1 MIERNERNDIVTDY
15 DQTESRPRPGLLR
28 RLFRLIGRGIT
39 WLRVVLSNLIFLL
52 VVLIVVLAVMPQE
65 PMVLPDEF
73 ALTLAP
79 TGYLVDEESYVA
91 PETLLL
97 GGYDSSLE
105 TPVRPLIEAIDEGRQ
120 DPRVSGLVL
129 ELDELL
135 GGGISKLEEIGAAL
149 QRFKDTDKPIIAMG
163 SLYSQEQYYLASY
176 ADEVYLDPM
185 GSILLTGY
193 ASYRHYFKTAMDK
206 LAINF
211 HVFRVGK
218 YKDFVEPY
226 TRDDMSP
233 ESRDHNREWL
243 NQLWGVYTSR
253 VEAQRQLPI
262 GAIDDYIRNMDVQLA
277 SVGGDSAQLAL
288 ESQLIDGILSH
299 RDREQTLITRFG
311 QNDQGQR
318 YNGIGYQTYLNDVDR
333 QESGL
338 AQGRVGLLVA
348 SGTISSGNQPEG
360 SIGSESFLQKLQQ
373 VRDDPRIKALVIR
386 IDSGGG
392 SAYASEV
399 IRSEIAALRA
409 EGMPVLVSMGSLA
422 ASGGYWI
429 AAGADEI
436 WATPTTLTGSIGV
449 FGALPTFED
458 SLEKLGINVDGVGT
472 TPLAGSMRLDRTLT
486 PQADRIIQ
494 QSVNHIYQQFIDLVA
509 QARGLTPERV
519 DQLGQGRVWTGATAR
534 ELGLVD
540 QLSNL
545 EDTLAAA
552 AEHAGLEDYQVQPIT
567 RPLPPYEQLL
577 RQWNDSAVS
586 AWLPQVSGPEWLT
599 PKLKSQLAPL
609 LEPLRMLSE
618 LDDPRAVYARC
629 VECLAP

>member
-1 MIERNERNDIVTDY
+1 MTYD
-15 DQTESRPRPGLLR
+15 DQTPSPARKR
-28 RLFRLIGRGIT
+28 RGFIRRFFGFIGRSIS
-39 WLRVVLSNLIFLL
+39 WLRVVLGNLLFLL
-52 VVLIVVLAVMPQE
+52 IVLFIVLALLPKE
-65 PMVLPDEF
+65 PLVLPDEF

-79 TGYLVDEESYVA
+79 TGYLVDEESYVDPVNMLLSGSDDA
-91 PETLLL
+91 PM
-97 GGYDSSLE
+97 E
-105 TPVRPLIEAIDEGRQ
+105 TPVRPLIQSIDAGRT

-129 ELDELL
+129 ELDGLL
-135 GGGISKLEEIGAAL
+135 GGGISKLEEVGAAL
-149 QRFKDTDKPIIAMG
+149 QRFKDSDKPIIALG
-163 SLYSQEQYYLASY
+163 SLYTQEQYYLASY
-176 ADEVYLDPM
+176 ADEIYLDPM
-185 GSILLTGY
+185 GSVLLTGY
-193 ASYRHYFKTAMDK
+193 ANYRNYFKSAIDK
-206 LAINF
+206 LSVNF

-218 YKDFVEPY
+218 YKDFIEPY

-233 ESRDHNREWL
+233 ESREHNSEWL

-253 VEAQRQLPI
+253 VEALRQLPS
-262 GAIDDYIRNMDVQLA
+262 GAVNDYIRNMDVQLA

-299 RDREQTLITRFG
+299 RERQQLLTERFG
-311 QNDQGQR
+311 HSDFGDH
-318 YNGIGYQTYLNDVDR
+318 YNGVGHRTFLADVRRQSPSPAND
-333 QESGL
+333 
-338 AQGRVGLLVA
+338 RVGLIVA
-348 SGTISSGNQPEG
+348 SGTISTGEQPEG
-360 SIGSESFLQKLQQ
+360 SIGSDSFLQRLQQ
-373 VRDDPRIKALVIR
+373 VQEDPNIKALVIR

-409 EGMPVLVSMGSLA
+409 EGMPVLVSMGSMA
-422 ASGGYWI
+422 ASGGYWM

-458 SLEKLGINVDGVGT
+458 SLEKIGIHVDGVGT

-486 PQADRIIQ
+486 PQASRIIQ
-494 QSVNHIYQQFIDLVA
+494 QTVNHIYQQFIDLVA
-509 QARGLTPERV
+509 EARGLTPERV
-519 DQLGQGRVWTGATAR
+519 DQLGQGRVWTGATAQ

-540 QLSNL
+540 RLGSL

-552 AEHAGLEDYQVQPIT
+552 AEHAELDDYEVRQIT
-567 RPLPPYEQLL
+567 RPLAPYEQFLKQL
-577 RQWNDSAVS
+577 SGSAVS
-586 AWLPQVSGPEWLT
+586 AWVPQVSGPEWLT

-629 VECLAP
+629 MECLAP

>member
-1 MIERNERNDIVTDY
+1 MTYD
-15 DQTESRPRPGLLR
+15 DQTPPPARKR
-28 RLFRLIGRGIT
+28 RGFIRRFFGFIGRSIS
-39 WLRVVLSNLIFLL
+39 WLRVVLGNLLFLL
-52 VVLIVVLAVMPQE
+52 IVLFIVLALLPKE
-65 PMVLPDEF
+65 PLVLPDEF

-79 TGYLVDEESYVA
+79 TGYLVDEESYVDPVNMLLSGSDDA
-91 PETLLL
+91 PM
-97 GGYDSSLE
+97 E
-105 TPVRPLIEAIDEGRQ
+105 TPVRPLIQSIDAGRT

-129 ELDELL
+129 ELDGLL
-135 GGGISKLEEIGAAL
+135 GGGISKLEEVGAAL
-149 QRFKDTDKPIIAMG
+149 QRFKDSDKPIIALG
-163 SLYSQEQYYLASY
+163 SLYTQEQYYLASY
-176 ADEVYLDPM
+176 ADEIYLDPM
-185 GSILLTGY
+185 GSVLLTGY
-193 ASYRHYFKTAMDK
+193 ANYRNYFKSAMDK
-206 LAINF
+206 LSVNF

-218 YKDFVEPY
+218 YKDFIEPY

-233 ESRDHNREWL
+233 ESREHNSEWL

-253 VEAQRQLPI
+253 VEALRQLPS
-262 GAIDDYIRNMDVQLA
+262 GAVNDYISNMDVQLA

-299 RDREQTLITRFG
+299 RERQQLLTERFG
-311 QNDQGQR
+311 HSDYGDH
-318 YNGIGYQTYLNDVDR
+318 YNGVGHRTFLADVRR
-333 QESGL
+333 QSPKP
-338 AQGRVGLLVA
+338 AADRVGLIVA
-348 SGTISSGNQPEG
+348 SGTISTGEQPEG
-360 SIGSESFLQKLQQ
+360 SIGSDSFLQRLQQ
-373 VRDDPRIKALVIR
+373 VQDDPNIKALVIR

-409 EGMPVLVSMGSLA
+409 EGMPVLVSMGSMA
-422 ASGGYWI
+422 ASGGYWM

-458 SLEKLGINVDGVGT
+458 SLEKIGIHVDGVGT

-486 PQADRIIQ
+486 PQANRIIQ
-494 QSVNHIYQQFIDLVA
+494 QTVNHIYQQFIDLVA
-509 QARGLTPERV
+509 EARGLTPERV
-519 DQLGQGRVWTGATAR
+519 DQLGQGRVWTGATAQ

-540 QLSNL
+540 RLGSL

-552 AEHAGLEDYQVQPIT
+552 AEHAELDDYEVRQIT
-567 RPLPPYEQLL
+567 RPLAPYEQFLKQL
-577 RQWNDSAVS
+577 SGSAVS
-586 AWLPQVSGPEWLT
+586 AWMPRVSGPEWLT

-629 VECLAP
+629 MECLAP

>member
-1 MIERNERNDIVTDY
+1 MTYD
-15 DQTESRPRPGLLR
+15 DQTPSPARKPRGFIR
-28 RLFRLIGRGIT
+28 RFFGFIGRAIS
-39 WLRVVLSNLIFLL
+39 WLRVVLVNLLFLLVLLL
-52 VVLIVVLAVMPQE
+52 VVLAFLPKE
-65 PMVLPDEF
+65 PMLLPDEF

-79 TGYLVDEESYVA
+79 TGYLVDEESYVD
-91 PETLLL
+91 PRSLILS
-97 GGYDSSLE
+97 GGGDPSME
-105 TPVRPLIEAIDEGRQ
+105 TPVRPLIEAIDAGRR
-120 DPRVSGLVL
+120 DPRVAGLVL

-149 QRFKDTDKPIIAMG
+149 QRFKDSDKPIIALG
-163 SLYSQEQYYLASY
+163 SLYTQEQYYLASY
-176 ADEVYLDPM
+176 ADEIYLDPM
-185 GSILLTGY
+185 GSVVLTGY
-193 ASYRHYFKTAMDK
+193 ANYRTYFKSAMDK
-206 LAINF
+206 LAVNF

-218 YKDFVEPY
+218 YKDFIEPY
-226 TRDDMSP
+226 TRNDMSP
-233 ESRDHNREWL
+233 ESREHNSEWL

-253 VEAQRQLPI
+253 VEAQRQLPS
-262 GAIDDYIRNMDVQLA
+262 GAINDYIRTMDIQLA

-288 ESQLIDGILSH
+288 ESQLVDGILSH
-299 RDREQTLITRFG
+299 RERQQTLTKRFG
-311 QNDQGQR
+311 HNDYGDD
-318 YNGIGYQTYLNDVDR
+318 YNGIDHRTFLADVR
-333 QESGL
+333 GQSPKPSNN
-338 AQGRVGLLVA
+338 RVGLIVA
-348 SGTISSGNQPEG
+348 TGAISSGDQPEG
-360 SIGSESFLQKLQQ
+360 SIDSDSFLRRLQQ
-373 VRDDPRIKALVIR
+373 VRDDPSIKALVIR

-422 ASGGYWI
+422 ASGGYWM

-458 SLEKLGINVDGVGT
+458 SLEKIGINVDGVGT

-486 PQADRIIQ
+486 PQANRIIQ
-494 QSVNHIYQQFIDLVA
+494 QSVNHIYQQFIELVA
-509 QARGLTPERV
+509 EARGLTPERV
-519 DQLGQGRVWTGATAR
+519 DQLGQGRIWTGATAQ

-540 QLSNL
+540 RLGGL

-552 AEHAGLEDYQVQPIT
+552 AEHAELEDYEVRQLT
-567 RPLPPYEQLL
+567 RPLAPYEQIL
-577 RQWNDSAVS
+577 RQLSGSAVS
-586 AWLPQVSGPEWLT
+586 AWIPQVSGPNWLT
-599 PKLKSQLAPL
+599 PRMKSQLAPL

>member
-1 MIERNERNDIVTDY
+1 VTYD
-15 DQTESRPRPGLLR
+15 DQTPSPARKR
-28 RLFRLIGRGIT
+28 RGFIRRFFGFIGRSIS
-39 WLRVVLSNLIFLL
+39 WLRVVLGNLLFLL
-52 VVLIVVLAVMPQE
+52 IVLFIVLALLPKE
-65 PMVLPDEF
+65 PLVLPDEF

-79 TGYLVDEESYVA
+79 TGYLVDEESYVDPVNMLLSGSDDA
-91 PETLLL
+91 PM
-97 GGYDSSLE
+97 E
-105 TPVRPLIEAIDEGRQ
+105 TPVRPLIQSIDAGRT

-129 ELDELL
+129 ELDGLL
-135 GGGISKLEEIGAAL
+135 GGGISKLEEVGAAL
-149 QRFKDTDKPIIAMG
+149 QRFKDSDKPIIALG
-163 SLYSQEQYYLASY
+163 SLYTQEQYYLASY
-176 ADEVYLDPM
+176 ADEIYLDPM
-185 GSILLTGY
+185 GSVLLTGY
-193 ASYRHYFKTAMDK
+193 ANYRNYFKSAIDK
-206 LAINF
+206 LSVNF

-218 YKDFVEPY
+218 YKDFIEPY

-233 ESRDHNREWL
+233 ESREHNSEWL

-253 VEAQRQLPI
+253 VEALRQLPS
-262 GAIDDYIRNMDVQLA
+262 GAVNDYIRNMDVQLA

-299 RDREQTLITRFG
+299 RERQQLLTERFG
-311 QNDQGQR
+311 HSDFGDH
-318 YNGIGYQTYLNDVDR
+318 YNGVGHRTFLADVRRQSPSPAND
-333 QESGL
+333 
-338 AQGRVGLLVA
+338 RVGLIVA
-348 SGTISSGNQPEG
+348 SGTISTGEQPEG
-360 SIGSESFLQKLQQ
+360 SIGSDSFLQRLQQ
-373 VRDDPRIKALVIR
+373 VQEDPNIKALVIR

-409 EGMPVLVSMGSLA
+409 EGMPVLVSMGSMA
-422 ASGGYWI
+422 ASGGYWM

-458 SLEKLGINVDGVGT
+458 SLEKIGIHVDGVGT

-486 PQADRIIQ
+486 PQASRIIQ
-494 QSVNHIYQQFIDLVA
+494 QTVNHIYQQFIDLVA
-509 QARGLTPERV
+509 EARGLTPERV
-519 DQLGQGRVWTGATAR
+519 DQLGQGRVWTGATAQ

-540 QLSNL
+540 RLGSL

-552 AEHAGLEDYQVQPIT
+552 AEHAELDDYEVRQIT
-567 RPLPPYEQLL
+567 RPLAPYEQFLKQL
-577 RQWNDSAVS
+577 SGSAVS
-586 AWLPQVSGPEWLT
+586 AWVPQVSGPEWLT

-629 VECLAP
+629 MECLAP

>member
-1 MIERNERNDIVTDY
+1 MTYEDHTTTPTRK
-15 DQTESRPRPGLLR
+15 R
-28 RLFRLIGRGIT
+28 RGPIRRFFGFLGRSIS
-39 WLRVVLSNLIFLL
+39 WLRVVLGNLIFLL
-52 VVLIVVLAVMPQE
+52 ILLFVVLAFLPKE

-79 TGYLVDEESYVA
+79 TGYLVDEESYVD
-91 PETLLL
+91 PRSLILSGGGDPSMET
-97 GGYDSSLE
+97 
-105 TPVRPLIEAIDEGRQ
+105 TVRPLIEAIDAGRT
-120 DPRVSGLVL
+120 DPRVTGLVL

-135 GGGISKLEEIGAAL
+135 GGGISKLEEVGAAL
-149 QRFKDTDKPIIAMG
+149 QRFKDSDKPIIALG
-163 SLYSQEQYYLASY
+163 SLYTQEQYYLASY
-176 ADEVYLDPM
+176 ADEIYLDPM
-185 GSILLTGY
+185 GSVILTGY
-193 ASYRHYFKTAMDK
+193 ANYRTYFKSAMDK
-206 LAINF
+206 LAVNF
-211 HVFRVGK
+211 HVFRAGK
-218 YKDFVEPY
+218 YKDFIEPY

-233 ESRDHNREWL
+233 ESREHNSEWL

-253 VEAQRQLPI
+253 VEAQRQLPS
-262 GAIDDYIRNMDVQLA
+262 GAINDYIRTMDTQLA

-288 ESQLIDGILSH
+288 DSQLVDGILSH
-299 RDREQTLITRFG
+299 RERQQTLTRQFG
-311 QNDQGQR
+311 HNDYGDD
-318 YNGIGYQTYLNDVDR
+318 YNGIDHRTFLADVR
-333 QESGL
+333 GQA
-338 AQGRVGLLVA
+338 AQPSSNRVGLIVA
-348 SGTISSGNQPEG
+348 SGAISSGEQPEG
-360 SIGSESFLQKLQQ
+360 SIGSDSFVRRLQQ
-373 VRDDPRIKALVIR
+373 VRDDPSIKALVIR

-422 ASGGYWI
+422 ASGGYWM

-458 SLEKLGINVDGVGT
+458 SLEKIGIHVDGVGT

-486 PQADRIIQ
+486 PQANRIIQ
-494 QSVNHIYQQFIDLVA
+494 QSVNHIYQQFIELVSE
-509 QARGLTPERV
+509 ARGLTPERV
-519 DQLGQGRVWTGATAR
+519 DQLAQGRVWTGAAAQ

-540 QLSNL
+540 QLGSL

-552 AEHAGLEDYQVQPIT
+552 AEHAELEDYEVRQLT
-567 RPLPPYEQLL
+567 RPLAPYEQIL
-577 RQWNDSAVS
+577 RQLSGSAVS
-586 AWLPQVSGPEWLT
+586 AWIPQVSGPNWLT
-599 PKLKSQLAPL
+599 PKMKSQLAPL

>member
-1 MIERNERNDIVTDY
+1 MTYD
-15 DQTESRPRPGLLR
+15 DQTPPPARKR
-28 RLFRLIGRGIT
+28 RGFIRRFFGFIGRSIS
-39 WLRVVLSNLIFLL
+39 WLRVVLGNLLFLL
-52 VVLIVVLAVMPQE
+52 IVLFIVLALLPKE
-65 PMVLPDEF
+65 PLVLPDEF

-79 TGYLVDEESYVA
+79 TGYLVDEESYVDPVNMLLSGSDDA
-91 PETLLL
+91 PM
-97 GGYDSSLE
+97 E
-105 TPVRPLIEAIDEGRQ
+105 TPIRPLIQAIDAGRT

-129 ELDELL
+129 ELDGLL
-135 GGGISKLEEIGAAL
+135 GGGISKLEEVGAAL
-149 QRFKDTDKPIIAMG
+149 QRFKDSDKPIIALG
-163 SLYSQEQYYLASY
+163 SLYTQEQYYLASY
-176 ADEVYLDPM
+176 ADEIYLDPM
-185 GSILLTGY
+185 GSVLLTGY
-193 ASYRHYFKTAMDK
+193 ANYRNYFKSAMDK
-206 LAINF
+206 LSVNF

-218 YKDFVEPY
+218 YKDFIEPY

-233 ESRDHNREWL
+233 ESREHNSEWL

-253 VEAQRQLPI
+253 VEALRQLPS
-262 GAIDDYIRNMDVQLA
+262 GAVNDYIRNMDVQLA

-299 RDREQTLITRFG
+299 RERQQLLTERFG
-311 QNDQGQR
+311 HSDYGDH
-318 YNGIGYQTYLNDVDR
+318 YNGVGHRTFLADVRRQSPSPAND
-333 QESGL
+333 
-338 AQGRVGLLVA
+338 RVGLIVA
-348 SGTISSGNQPEG
+348 SGTISTGEQPEG
-360 SIGSESFLQKLQQ
+360 SIGSDSFLQRLQQ
-373 VRDDPRIKALVIR
+373 VQDDPNIKALVIR

-409 EGMPVLVSMGSLA
+409 EGMPVLVSMGSMA
-422 ASGGYWI
+422 ASGGYWM

-458 SLEKLGINVDGVGT
+458 SLEKIGIHVDGVGT

-486 PQADRIIQ
+486 PQANRIIQ
-494 QSVNHIYQQFIDLVA
+494 QTVNHIYQQFIDLVA
-509 QARGLTPERV
+509 EARGLTPERV
-519 DQLGQGRVWTGATAR
+519 DQLGQGRVWTGATAQ

-540 QLSNL
+540 RLGSL

-552 AEHAGLEDYQVQPIT
+552 AEHAELDDYEVRQIT
-567 RPLPPYEQLL
+567 RPLAPYEQFLKQL
-577 RQWNDSAVS
+577 SGSAVS
-586 AWLPQVSGPEWLT
+586 AWVPQVSGPEWLT

>member
-1 MIERNERNDIVTDY
+1 MTYN
-15 DQTESRPRPGLLR
+15 DQTPPTARKR
-28 RLFRLIGRGIT
+28 RGFIRRFFGFIGRSIS
-39 WLRVVLSNLIFLL
+39 WLRVVLGNLIFLL
-52 VVLIVVLAVMPQE
+52 VLLFVVLALLPKE
-65 PMVLPDEF
+65 PLVLPDEF

-79 TGYLVDEESYVA
+79 TGYLVDEESYVDPVNMLLSGSDDA
-91 PETLLL
+91 PT
-97 GGYDSSLE
+97 E
-105 TPVRPLIEAIDEGRQ
+105 TPIRPLIQAIDAGRT

-129 ELDELL
+129 ELDGLL
-135 GGGISKLEEIGAAL
+135 GGGISKLEEVGAAL
-149 QRFKDTDKPIIAMG
+149 QRFKDSDKPIIALG
-163 SLYSQEQYYLASY
+163 SLYTQEQYYLASY
-176 ADEVYLDPM
+176 ADEIYLDPM
-185 GSILLTGY
+185 GSVLLTGY
-193 ASYRHYFKTAMDK
+193 ANYRNYFKSAMDK
-206 LAINF
+206 LSVNF

-218 YKDFVEPY
+218 YKDFIEPY

-233 ESRDHNREWL
+233 ESREHNSEWL

-253 VEAQRQLPI
+253 VEALRQLPS
-262 GAIDDYIRNMDVQLA
+262 GAVNDYIRNMDVQLA

-299 RDREQTLITRFG
+299 RERQQLLTERFG
-311 QNDQGQR
+311 HSDYGDH
-318 YNGIGYQTYLNDVDR
+318 YNGVGHRTFLADVRR
-333 QESGL
+333 QSPSP
-338 AQGRVGLLVA
+338 ANNRVGLIVA
-348 SGTISSGNQPEG
+348 SGTISTGEQPEG
-360 SIGSESFLQKLQQ
+360 SIGSDSFLQRLQQ
-373 VRDDPRIKALVIR
+373 VQDDPNIKALVIR

-409 EGMPVLVSMGSLA
+409 EGMPVLVSMGSMA
-422 ASGGYWI
+422 ASGGYWM

-458 SLEKLGINVDGVGT
+458 SLEKIGIHVDGVGT

-486 PQADRIIQ
+486 PQANRIIQ
-494 QSVNHIYQQFIDLVA
+494 QTVNHIYQQFIDLVA
-509 QARGLTPERV
+509 EARGLTPERV
-519 DQLGQGRVWTGATAR
+519 DQLGQGRVWTGATAQ

-540 QLSNL
+540 RLGSL

-552 AEHAGLEDYQVQPIT
+552 AEHAELDDYEVRQIT
-567 RPLPPYEQLL
+567 RPLAPYEQFLKQL
-577 RQWNDSAVS
+577 SGSAVS
-586 AWLPQVSGPEWLT
+586 AWVPQVSGPEWLT

-609 LEPLRMLSE
+609 LEPLRMLNE